1 MQPNY
6 VTFVRV
12 LNVRA
17 NMVALEKGKWVHELI
32 IQSGLESIVF
42 VGSHLVDMY
51 AKCGNM
57 ENA

>member
-1 MQPNY
+1 
-6 VTFVRV
+6 VC
-12 LNVRA
+12 A
-17 NMVALEKGKWVHELI
+17 NMVALEKGRWVHKLI
-32 IQSGLESIVF
+32 IQSGLESNVF